1 MLLLTKYII
10 RGGKQMLLAAQ
21 TAAEGQ
27 GGILGTLGSFLPI
40 ILMFVVF
47 YFVLI
52 RPQRKKEK
60 ETQEMLASLKA
71 GDNVTTIGGICGK
84 IVSVKDDILT
94 VEVGADK
101 VKLVFER
108 WAIRDVERPE
118 EESEESD

>member
-1 MLLLTKYII
+1 
-10 RGGKQMLLAAQ
+10 MLLAAQ

-27 GGILGTLGSFLPI
+27 GGILGTLEIFLL